1 MKMKAFKKKKEICRA
16 LKKIFIITAIAGLL
30 MILGAA
36 ESADLEKITFEGL
49 LLQVASGCIVI
60 WVSGVLICITDE
72 IEHYIKTKK

>member
-36 ESADLEKITFEGL
+36 EAADLEKITFEGIL
-49 LLQVASGCIVI
+49 IQVTSGCVAI
-60 WVSGVLICITDE
+60 WVSGVLFCITDE
-72 IEHYIKTKK
+72 IEHYIKK

>member
-1 MKMKAFKKKKEICRA
+1 MKMRKFQRKKKICKAFKK
-16 LKKIFIITAIAGLL
+16 IFITTAIAGLL

-36 ESADLEKITFEGL
+36 ESADLQKITFEGI

-60 WVSGVLICITDE
+60 WVSGVLFCIADE